1 MTTDV
6 RKRRGTW
13 TAWSEPV
20 RRTLFS
26 RAIGLLIYAAVL
38 GAIAAVVAY
47 AVQYNP
53 FSTHNFA
60 AATAATD
67 AGHNLVQVSY
77 SDGDT
82 FSFGFLLANN
92 GPVPLTIQ
100 KIQLTGA
107 RELLV
112 PVNTQVAPKR
122 AAGHMDDPSL
132 RTFLQFSFEPG
143 GQRWV
148 VVRTRFAN
156 CERFHVGAFETYTQ
170 FQVTY
175 KEFGFTRHAWVKLPK
190 SIRVDSPP
198 DEACPA
204 RSA

>member
-1 MTTDV
+1 MAIGV
-6 RKRRGTW
+6 RKRSGTF

-20 RRTLFS
+20 RRSLFS
-26 RAIGLLIYAAVL
+26 RAVGLLIYAAVL
-38 GAIAAVVAY
+38 GAVAAVVAF

-53 FSTHNFA
+53 FSTRNFA

-67 AGHNLVQVSY
+67 AGNNLVRVSY
-77 SDGDT
+77 SGGDT

-92 GPVPLTIQ
+92 GPVPLTVQ

-122 AAGHMDDPSL
+122 AAGHIDDPSL

-156 CERFHVGAFETYTQ
+156 CERLHAGAFETYTQ

-175 KEFGFTRHAWVKLPK
+175 KVLGFTRHAWVKLPK
-190 SIRVDSPP
+190 LIRVDSPP
-198 DEACPA
+198 DEACPG